1 MSAGTSS
8 NRDASGSVPSRR
20 GRSPALALGPGAAR
34 AAMLVLAATLGTAA
48 ANGAALSAQEM
59 QRDPGVRVLTLQE
72 ALTLATENNPQ
83 YRQAINRLDLLGP
96 RARQAWAAFL
106 PNVSAG
112 YSTGQNF
119 QRQASYRDFEGR
131 PTASSNPTWIGSSDA
146 FAGLNIS
153 YEIFDGG
160 RRLRDRERIHAEI
173 RVSRLNARVE
183 LDGIL
188 AQVQNRFLSVLREKA
203 RVALESELLADRL
216 SDLQFTERRFEL
228 ALDRRPDLLARE
240 FDVEQQRAALR
251 QAEGRVEIA
260 LLNLRVAIGD
270 PSLESLDVAEALPEP
285 FDPQLLDIEGLVAR
299 TLAENPGL
307 RARHAQVQI
316 SQAQLRADQTQWWPR
331 ISANTNWG
339 RRSYEDGPDA
349 LFDLRPGNST
359 SGTASWDFSF
369 SIPIFDG
376 FQRSYGTAS
385 RRIDVRNANESLRQ
399 AEMQLELD
407 IRTRYASLTTTWA
420 TLQQSERALEIATER
435 LQIMQEEYQLATVD
449 IQPLRSAITE
459 EATQRRNLI
468 DQRYAFAL
476 ALLDLYQT
484 VGIVGQELGI
494 ETVPEGN

>member
-1 MSAGTSS
+1 MSSATNGREQFDT
-8 NRDASGSVPSRR
+8 VQSRR
-20 GRSPALALGPGAAR
+20 NRSPVFAGRLNVAWAVATL
-34 AAMLVLAATLGTAA
+34 LAATLGAAA
-48 ANGAALSAQEM
+48 ANATALSAQEM

-72 ALTLATENNPQ
+72 ALTLATEHNPQ
-83 YRQAINRLDLLGP
+83 YRQAINRLELLGA
-96 RARQAWAAFL
+96 RSRQAWAAFL
-106 PNVSAG
+106 PTVSAR

-119 QRQASYRDFEGR
+119 QRQTSYRDFEGR
-131 PTASSNPTWIGSSDA
+131 PTESSNPTWVGSSDA
-146 FAGLNIS
+146 FAGLNLS
-153 YEIFDGG
+153 YDIFDGG
-160 RRLRDRERIHAEI
+160 RRLRDRERIHAEV

-203 RVALESELLADRL
+203 RVALESELLADRE

-251 QAEGRVEIA
+251 EVEGRVEIT

-270 PSLESLDVAEALPEP
+270 PSLVSLDVAETLPEP
-285 FDPQLLDIEGLVAR
+285 FDPASLDIESLVAR
-299 TLAENPGL
+299 TLAENPTL
-307 RARHAQVQI
+307 RAQEAQVQI
-316 SQAQLRADQTQWWPR
+316 SRAQLRADQTQWWPR
-331 ISANTNWG
+331 ISASTNWG
-339 RRSYEDGPDA
+339 RSSYETGNA
-349 LFDLRPGNST
+349 AIFDLRPGNST
-359 SGTASWDFSF
+359 SGTANWSFSF
-369 SIPIFDG
+369 SIPVFDG

-385 RRIDVRNANESLRQ
+385 RRIDLRNANESLRQ

-420 TLQQSERALEIATER
+420 TLQQRERALEIASER

-449 IQPLRSAITE
+449 IQPLRSAIAE
-459 EATQRRNLI
+459 EATQRRDLI

-484 VGIVGQELGI
+484 VGIVGEELGI
-494 ETVPEGN
+494 ETVPGGN